1 MSGNALLEDSND
13 GGGVGR
19 DTQRYLAA
27 LEATKNIL
35 EAEKDNRVCR
45 DKTLNNG
52 FNSRKTGKNMA
63 DSRVVLA
70 CAHASLILRGSKE
83 TKDARSNHLLSNLL
97 KPTYVF

>member
-13 GGGVGR
+13 GGGVDR
-19 DTQRYLAA
+19 YTQRYLAA
-27 LEATKNIL
+27 LEATKNIP

-52 FNSRKTGKNMA
+52 FNWAKTEKNMA

-70 CAHASLILRGSKE
+70 CAYASLTLRGSKE
-83 TKDARSNHLLSNLL
+83 TKDARSNHLLSN
-97 KPTYVF
+97 P

>member
-19 DTQRYLAA
+19 YTQRYLAA
-27 LEATKNIL
+27 LEATKNIP

-52 FNSRKTGKNMA
+52 FNSAKTEKNMA

-70 CAHASLILRGSKE
+70 CAHAF
-83 TKDARSNHLLSNLL
+83 LLCVDQRKL
-97 KPTYVF
+97 KTPDQIIF